1 MGKKEEAIEAYKR
14 VLDCD
19 YIFIRTLALGSIE
32 NIGGTADEFL
42 ESCMAVAAKYEK
54 LEYQYD
60 ARALMGL
67 LLKWE
72 IDPTTL
78 DI

>member
-1 MGKKEEAIEAYKR
+1 
-14 VLDCD
+14 LDCD
-19 YIFIRTLALGSIE
+19 YIFIRTIALGSIE

-42 ESCMAVAAKYEK
+42 DICMAIPAKYEK
-54 LEYQYD
+54 MEYQYD

-72 IDPTTL
+72 IDPATL
-78 DI
+78 NI